1 MKLVLLVQLVKIH
14 LLSNTQSSSY
24 WTATMESNAQP
35 TILFYDIASA
45 PPVTCYA
52 PNPWKIRY
60 ALNFK
65 QAHYQTEWVE
75 LPDIPTVRKSL
86 GLAANRVLPDG
97 SPFYTLPI
105 IKNLSTGELVGDS
118 FEIAQYLDRLYPEGP
133 RLLPPSTVGLISAFN
148 SQVDAVFTQHCVLCV
163 QGMPYN
169 PATAEESKAT
179 FAKRAG
185 KERYEDLMITG
196 EARAGILESFQNA
209 LGELAKAY
217 RRTEGPFLDGDTP
230 TYADFIVGSW
240 LNFYKKTIEEWEQLF
255 GWHDGLWGELH
266 RALEKYAEVK

>member
-1 MKLVLLVQLVKIH
+1 
-14 LLSNTQSSSY
+14 
-24 WTATMESNAQP
+24 METKPA
-35 TILFYDIASA
+35 IVFYDIASG
-45 PPVTCYA
+45 PPRTCYA
-52 PNPWKIRY
+52 VNPWKTRY

-65 QAHYQTEWVE
+65 QVHYQTEWVE
-75 LPDIPTVRKSL
+75 LPEVATMRKRL

-105 IKNLSTGELVGDS
+105 IRDTATGELLGDS
-118 FEIAQYLDRLYPEGP
+118 FDIALYLDRLNPEGP
-133 RLLPPSTVGLISAFN
+133 RLFPPSTIGLISAFN
-148 SQVDAVFTQHCVLCV
+148 SQVDALFTQHVVLCV
-163 QGMPYN
+163 QGMPFN

-196 EARAGILESFQNA
+196 EVRARTLESFQNA

-240 LNFYKKTIEEWEQLF
+240 LKFFKKTIAEWEQLMS
-255 GWHDGLWGELH
+255 WHDGLWGDLH